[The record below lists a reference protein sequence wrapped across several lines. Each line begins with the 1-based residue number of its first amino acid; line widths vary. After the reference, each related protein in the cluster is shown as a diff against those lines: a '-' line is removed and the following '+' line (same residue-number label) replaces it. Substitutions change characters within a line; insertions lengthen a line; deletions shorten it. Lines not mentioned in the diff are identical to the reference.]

1 MTIIKKI
8 NNEKRDKKKTR
19 REPIKVGTPNI

>member
-1 MTIIKKI
+1 MTIKKKLTM
-8 NNEKRDKKKTR
+8 KREIKKKTR